1 MKKISIKYWNK
12 FYKKIKLTKKP
23 TQFAKFCKTKIK
35 NHFGLIFDVGCGNG
49 RDVLYFNK
57 EKINCTGIDNSNL
70 IIKKNKTF
78 KNSFIKKKFLKAN
91 FCTYFKKKI
100 DQKFS
105 IYSRFTLHA
114 INYQNEKK
122 FLSYLSKQKNLEYLY
137 IETRTIKDKLYGI
150 GKKIGKH
157 EYISSHYRRFIDPKE
172 IKKKLRKHFFIKY
185 FKEGKNFAIYKNEN
199 PWVLRIIAKKK

>member
-23 TQFAKFCKTKIK
+23 TRFAKFCKTRIK
-35 NHFGLIFDVGCGNG
+35 NHYGTIFDVGCGNG

-57 EKINCTGIDNSNL
+57 NKIDCIGIDSSL
-70 IIKKNKTF
+70 VIEKNKTF
-78 KNSFIKKKFLKAN
+78 KYPLIKKKFLKSN
-91 FCTYFKKKI
+91 FCTFFKKKI
-100 DQKFS
+100 DKKFS

-137 IETRTIKDKLYGI
+137 IETRTIKDELYGI
-150 GKKIGKH
+150 GKKVGKH
-157 EYISSHYRRFIDPKE
+157 EYVSTHYRRFIDPKE
-172 IKKKLRKHFFIKY
+172 IKMKLNRNFSIKY
-185 FKEGKNFAIYKNEN
+185 FRESKNFALYKNEN
-199 PWVLRIIAKKK
+199 PCVLRIIAKKK